1 MYQLFAVVCSVN
13 VFDNGE
19 FFNSER
25 VDMVMLYGVADGNAR
40 LTCELWIERFPRRA
54 IPCTRTFTVVQH
66 LRDHGTFKPFKLT
79 IVAVIG
85 PKECCKLKNKFWN
98 ESKKSRTC
106 SFTVCSAVYI
116 KRARLGSTPRSK
128 NASFEAR

>member
-40 LTCELWIERFPRRA
+40 LAREL
-54 IPCTRTFTVVQH
+54 
-66 LRDHGTFKPFKLT
+66 
-79 IVAVIG
+79 
-85 PKECCKLKNKFWN
+85 
-98 ESKKSRTC
+98 
-106 SFTVCSAVYI
+106 
-116 KRARLGSTPRSK
+116 
-128 NASFEAR
+128 